1 MGKNFTGGKFLDGNF
16 PGGNFPY
23 SKTKSFSLV
32 KNTCFFLLV
41 AIFLKCK
48 IVLVVGHQYSFKSC
62 VSVLLFF
69 LWLNDFLWF
78 PLWMCLCIFF
88 HGFKDYIVSKIRF
101 FLVYFVD
108 NLALVRKEKIRFVCT
123 AAVFSLCFL
132 FRNYFCII
140 MYIDNW
146 EMVTVIVIAIV

>member
-1 MGKNFTGGKFLDGNF
+1 MGKNFTGGKFL
-16 PGGNFPY
+16 GGNFPY

-108 NLALVRKEKIRFVCT
+108 NLALVRKETIRFVCT

-132 FRNYFCII
+132 FHIYIY
-140 MYIDNW
+140 MYKHSD
-146 EMVTVIVIAIV
+146 